1 MGLFNWHTLGLG
13 DGDPGEN
20 PEPPP
25 SPPRRVRI
33 GLALSGGVARGW
45 GHIGALRG
53 LLNLGIRPDV
63 VVGTSVGA
71 LVGAAYLVSRLD
83 ALEEWSRALTKA
95 RIVRLMDFKLRAG
108 GLVAG
113 KRLVAEMA
121 QHFGDARVEDLPI
134 PFAAV
139 ATDLMVG
146 HEVWIRS
153 GPLVNAVRASFSLPG
168 VFPPVQLDGR
178 WLVDGAL
185 VNPLPVSVCR
195 ALDCQCVIAV
205 NLTGDIMGRNRVPN
219 TNLTSAAGFDLLP
232 FMKDSGMAERLSLLD
247 PFTRRVF
254 VREGAMPSLFGTMV
268 NSLNI
273 ILERVTRARL
283 AGDPPDVHIAPRLG
297 HIGLLEFDRAAE
309 AIEEGE
315 AAVERA
321 RPWIQDA
328 MQVFGLTPRFS

>member
-1 MGLFNWHTLGLG
+1 MGLFNWHRFGLG
-13 DGDPGEN
+13 DSGEADSN
-20 PEPPP
+20 PQPP
-25 SPPRRVRI
+25 SSRPRARI
-33 GLALSGGVARGW
+33 GLALGGGVARGW
-45 GHIGALRG
+45 GHIGVIKG
-53 LLNLGIRPDV
+53 LLTLGIKPDV

-83 ALEEWSRALTKA
+83 ALEEWSRALTKT
-95 RIVRLMDFKLRAG
+95 RIVRLLDFQLRSG
-108 GLVAG
+108 GLVGG
-113 KRLVAEMA
+113 KRLVAEMV
-121 QHFGDARVEDLPI
+121 QHFGDVRIENLPA
-134 PFAAV
+134 PFAAI

-153 GPLVNAVRASFSLPG
+153 GPLVEAVRASFSLPG
-168 VFPPVQLDGR
+168 VFRPAQVDGR

-219 TNLTSAAGFDLLP
+219 ANIPSAAGFDLLP
-232 FMKDSGMAERLSLLD
+232 FMKESGMEERLSLLD
-247 PFTRRVF
+247 PFTKRVF
-254 VREGAMPSLFGTMV
+254 VREGATPSLFGTMV

-273 ILERVTRARL
+273 ILERITRARL
-283 AGDPPDVHIAPRLG
+283 AGDPPDIHIAPRLG

-321 RPWIQDA
+321 KPWIYDA
-328 MQVFGLTPRFS
+328 MQVFDLSPRSG